1 MPVIGGNNPTAT
13 VTVPV
18 PTPAPMKKPKQ
29 PQQAAPQPVPN
40 NPGSQQQDV
49 PQGMSPVPMVPQ
61 LPEPRAIIMPWA
73 PPPTQSSIKRMR
85 VRYEKSGKLGKRDW
99 QPEDDNAIAPEE
111 GLYDESPSSPSESGP
126 AGSHVQGWQLLGGK
140 VHKKFKVLS
149 VKDKS
154 GKITRRLEIAPKG
167 DKSAR
172 SILRVKFK
180 GKGAVYEYYFADPDE
195 AKSYLNKLRRSSHPG
210 KVVWELRDAAPEYK
224 RVYGRVNEDYRGE
237 HTAPDST
244 SGAPLHDVTA
254 NGIYPEDVYSHQG
267 LRYYGTGD
275 DAGDAMMHDK
285 INRLRGKPKKM
296 ILIYR
301 AIPHG
306 LRGAKIN
313 RGDWVTLSKKYA
325 MDHGRSALNGKYR
338 ILTKIANAEDVY
350 TNGDSWHEWGY
361 DPPRGREQNPEQM
374 SRKYAKMESGPSPGP
389 MPQPPIEMW
398 HGSRRWDG
406 NPEVRAPK
414 KGRYEAGP
422 GIYMTTNFQT
432 AQRYAKGG
440 GSMMLFHLDPSL
452 KFAHDVLIPKHEA
465 ISFVKSA
472 KGIRNRDK
480 IISDIE
486 SNSSRRNS
494 DSVSA
499 EVINNLFVNHEAASG
514 NAGLQLVDFL
524 KGKGVDAI
532 FHPHSSQEHW
542 IALINPKKVLKW
554 FKMASKDVPTD
565 RYNLPMVKKY
575 RNSPERYA
583 MNDDDTDGMLDF
595 SMEAMHPEG
604 TEPLHRPSPKE
615 DITGRKRKQILMQM
629 LEAAKKG
636 HYDPAGMTPRDYI
649 REMESPKDIEPGQ
662 GQVWMS
668 DPEDELP
675 EKMSR
680 RIEYPRHM
688 ARETQNPNI
697 IDILFSRVQENP
709 TDQIARHALA
719 EELEDIGH
727 PQSVIDNL
735 RSGHSLWIGK
745 SPMGLINAIPFASL
759 DHLKQPGHWPGYPR
773 YAELFHVTAR
783 GYARPNK
790 IAPAVRVRPSGK
802 LQTWK
807 TRPGEF
813 RLPVKH
819 GMYQS
824 HEITHNNFHEW
835 LIDDPT
841 SEPT

>member
-29 PQQAAPQPVPN
+29 PQPQAAPQPVPA
-40 NPGSQQQDV
+40 NPESGQQDV
-49 PQGMSPVPMVPQ
+49 PQGMPPVPMVPQ
-61 LPEPRAIIMPWA
+61 LPEPRAIILPWA
-73 PPPTQSSIKRMR
+73 PPPSGTPRSVMRKKRL
-85 VRYEKSGKLGKRDW
+85 RY
-99 QPEDDNAIAPEE
+99 A
-111 GLYDESPSSPSESGP
+111 
-126 AGSHVQGWQLLGGK
+126 
-140 VHKKFKVLS
+140 
-149 VKDKS
+149 
-154 GKITRRLEIAPKG
+154 
-167 DKSAR
+167 
-172 SILRVKFK
+172 
-180 GKGAVYEYYFADPDE
+180 
-195 AKSYLNKLRRSSHPG
+195 LN
-210 KVVWELRDAAPEYK
+210 E
-224 RVYGRVNEDYRGE
+224 NYRGE

-254 NGIYPEDVYSHQG
+254 NGIYPEDVYSPQG

-275 DAGDAMMHDK
+275 DPGDTKMHAK

-306 LRGAKIN
+306 LKGAKIN

-338 ILTKIANAEDVY
+338 ILSKIANAQDVF

-361 DPPRGREQNPEQM
+361 DPVRGREMEPEQLQRYSAADDDM
-374 SRKYAKMESGPSPGP
+374 DGNRKPI
-389 MPQPPIEMW
+389 PQSPIEMW

-440 GSMMLFHLDPSL
+440 GSTMLFHLDPSL

-472 KGIRNRDK
+472 KGIRNRNK

-494 DSVSA
+494 ESVSA

-524 KGKGVDAI
+524 KSKGVDAI

-554 FKMASKDVPTD
+554 TKMPSKDVPTN
-565 RYNLPMVKKY
+565 RYNLPLVKKY
-575 RNSPERYA
+575 SA
-583 MNDDDTDGMLDF
+583 NDDDGLDF
-595 SMEAMHPEG
+595 GMDSMYPEG
-604 TEPLHRPSPKE
+604 TEPLHRPPPKE
-615 DITGRKRKQILMQM
+615 DITGRRRKQILMQM

-636 HYDPAGMTPRDYI
+636 HYDPSGMTPRDYI
-649 REMESPKDIEPGQ
+649 REMEGPKDIEPGQ

-675 EKMSR
+675 PDEPTKMGR
-680 RIEYPRHM
+680 KIEYPLRM
-688 ARETQNPNI
+688 AHDPVDITEKMFQHVQKNPG
-697 IDILFSRVQENP
+697 DL
-709 TDQIARHALA
+709 TARNALA
-719 EELEDIGH
+719 DELEDSGH

-735 RSGHSLWIGK
+735 RSSHQLWIGK

-759 DHLKQPGHWPGYPR
+759 DHLKQPGHWPGYPM
-773 YAELFHVTAR
+773 YAELFHTHQR
-783 GYARPNK
+783 GYARPGK
-790 IAPAVRVRPSGK
+790 IAPALRVRPSGK

-819 GMYQS
+819 GMYQNG
-824 HEITHNNFHEW
+824 EITHHNFHEW

>member
-29 PQQAAPQPVPN
+29 PQQAASQPVPN

-73 PPPTQSSIKRMR
+73 PQPTQSSIKRMR

-361 DPPRGREQNPEQM
+361 DPPRGREDQKSEQLQ
-374 SRKYAKMESGPSPGP
+374 RKYAKPRVMTVPIERIVPDKDNMETAVHSLHQGRESITPDKPLKVDRIAGSRLLSLADGHHRLLKGILDGDQYVDVVWNDNDDLGPSV
-389 MPQPPIEMW
+389 MPKRKDML
-398 HGSRRWDG
+398 RL
-406 NPEVRAPK
+406 NPDEDHYGLGDALENGWLLNR
-414 KGRYEAGP
+414 
-422 GIYMTTNFQT
+422 
-432 AQRYAKGG
+432 
-440 GSMMLFHLDPSL
+440 
-452 KFAHDVLIPKHEA
+452 
-465 ISFVKSA
+465 ISGKSA
-472 KGIRNRDK
+472 YK
-480 IISDIE
+480 
-486 SNSSRRNS
+486 
-494 DSVSA
+494 
-499 EVINNLFVNHEAASG
+499 
-514 NAGLQLVDFL
+514 
-524 KGKGVDAI
+524 
-532 FHPHSSQEHW
+532 
-542 IALINPKKVLKW
+542 
-554 FKMASKDVPTD
+554 
-565 RYNLPMVKKY
+565 
-575 RNSPERYA
+575 NSPERYSA
-583 MNDDDTDGMLDF
+583 DDGLDF
-595 SMEAMHPEG
+595 GMDAMYPEG
-604 TEPLHRPSPKE
+604 TEPLHRPPPKE

-649 REMESPKDIEPGQ
+649 REMESPKDIESGQ

-675 EKMSR
+675 PDEPQSPKQYNR
-680 RIEYPRHM
+680 KVTYPH
-688 ARETQNPNI
+688 
-697 IDILFSRVQENP
+697 FSR
-709 TDQIARHALA
+709 T
-719 EELEDIGH
+719 
-727 PQSVIDNL
+727 
-735 RSGHSLWIGK
+735 
-745 SPMGLINAIPFASL
+745 
-759 DHLKQPGHWPGYPR
+759 
-773 YAELFHVTAR
+773 T
-783 GYARPNK
+783 
-790 IAPAVRVRPSGK
+790 
-802 LQTWK
+802 
-807 TRPGEF
+807 
-813 RLPVKH
+813 
-819 GMYQS
+819 
-824 HEITHNNFHEW
+824 
-835 LIDDPT
+835 
-841 SEPT
+841 